1 MPAET
6 ETPVGVDLV
15 IRITSKTEVE
25 AYLKASGSYPRSAP
39 APVWT
44 KELIQAANAA
54 ALALGMGRKHRGN
67 PALGASGS
75 RSYSATTDDWEAM

>member
-1 MPAET
+1 MAHET

-25 AYLKASGSYPRSAP
+25 AYLTTSGSYPRSAP
-39 APVWT
+39 PPVWT

-54 ALALGMGRKHRGN
+54 ALALGMGRMRRSN

-75 RSYSATTDDWEAM
+75 RRYSATTDDWEAL

>member
-1 MPAET
+1 MAHET

-39 APVWT
+39 PPVWT

-54 ALALGMGRKHRGN
+54 ALALGMGRKHRSN
-67 PALGASGS
+67 PALGGLGT
-75 RSYSATTDDWEAM
+75 RSYSATTDEWEAL